1 MGDTFRRWYGQISQL
16 RSLIPSST
24 PFVALTAAATHHVH
38 DVIIRSLQMDPVQSI
53 VLSPNRINI
62 RYSIQK
68 VSRDIYKT
76 FRWLLQELKLKRTAL
91 SRIIVF
97 CRSIYTC
104 ASLYKLFITE
114 LREDSYEPYGST
126 SSIQNRLFAMYHA
139 RISEDDKKQI
149 LESMVKPS
157 GNCHVVLCTTA
168 FGMGID
174 VPNIRT
180 VIHFGPPADVDDYF
194 QESGRA
200 GRDGIE
206 SNAILYY
213 YPTCLIGHV
222 SKNMIM
228 REYCKLNDNCRRK
241 YLLRY
246 FMGSP
251 STTVVGNIPYN
262 CCDNCTVNC
271 NCSLECPLQY
281 KMQQLHLD
289 EVHVDDQ
296 VPVRVVSQVERDQLR
311 QRLSE
316 FRDSVM
322 QSLHQQCE
330 GKPLYVGL
338 DLVCGL
344 PSHMVDTVVNN
355 CEFLSDSFDVEEKC
369 LLWNWAGDVYRIIE
383 DVLD

>member
-24 PFVALTAAATHHVH
+24 PFVALTATATHHVH

-114 LREDSYEPYGST
+114 LREDSYKPYGST
-126 SSIQNRLFAMYHA
+126 PSIQNRLIAMYHA

-149 LESMVKPS
+149 LESMVKLS

-168 FGMGID
+168 FGMGRD

-222 SKNMIM
+222 SKNMM
-228 REYCKLNDNCRRK
+228 EYCKLNDDYRRK

-251 STTVVGNIPYN
+251 STTVVGNIPHN

-296 VPVRVVSQVERDQLR
+296 VPVRVVSQVERD
-311 QRLSE
+311 
-316 FRDSVM
+316 
-322 QSLHQQCE
+322 
-330 GKPLYVGL
+330 
-338 DLVCGL
+338 
-344 PSHMVDTVVNN
+344 
-355 CEFLSDSFDVEEKC
+355 
-369 LLWNWAGDVYRIIE
+369 
-383 DVLD
+383 